1 MTMTRTGWRCV
12 LAAALAVIA
21 AGPAAAQAV
30 RVTAA
35 DSTGGAPLAEALVRV
50 EAEDGS
56 LAGAGFTAAD
66 GSVVLRVRQPGTYR
80 VWAERSGYL
89 RGEVAGIT
97 VVRGAPTP
105 VTVRLGRRPFA
116 LDTVMVVTRAD
127 RLMGMESG
135 RDGFARRRSYGLG
148 VFLDSAYVT
157 ARRPRTSYAID
168 LLGGIPGIRL
178 MNVSRSERFARSD
191 RGWKCLKLLLDGQP
205 LNLNLPGSGPRRE
218 LNHVIGT
225 RDVVSVEVYRE
236 FSEVPPEF
244 HVYTQNGI
252 YNCGLILIW
261 TRSMW

>member
-1 MTMTRTGWRCV
+1 MTRTCRGRRYLV
-12 LAAALAVIA
+12 AALAAFIA
-21 AGPAAAQAV
+21 DSAAAQAV

-35 DSTGGAPLAEALVRV
+35 DSVGGAPLAEALVRV

-80 VWAERSGYL
+80 VWAERSGYT
-89 RGEVAGIT
+89 RGEVSGIA
-97 VVRGAPTP
+97 VVRGAPAS
-105 VTVRLGRRPFA
+105 VTIRMGRRPFT

-127 RLMGMESG
+127 RMMGLERG

-178 MNVSRSERFARSD
+178 MTVSRSERFARSD

-205 LNLNLPGSGPRRE
+205 LNLNLRGSGPRRE
-218 LNHVIGT
+218 LNHVIGP

-236 FSEVPPEF
+236 FAEVPPEF
-244 HVYTQNGI
+244 RIYTENGM